1 MRMKT
6 SFAYILLFISLLMGG
21 CEKWYT
27 TEDVSHTS
35 YIPVFEMA
43 GGEFISMER
52 QDSVDFED
60 PGITASAAGEPLP
73 VYSSGSVDLSEVGV
87 YLIEYF
93 AENNDGLVG
102 KAERIIAVTNSDI
115 SHNDLSGT
123 YSGTNWDPVESKVKK
138 IDDNGLYECEDVL
151 GFPGFEIKGRFV
163 DLGDNELVLLHGDG
177 FFGRYGN
184 SEGTYTRSTLSWT
197 IFLIDPPYE
206 GVEIPVLW
214 RKTN

>member
-1 MRMKT
+1 MKT
-6 SFAYILLFISLLMGG
+6 SFTYILLILLWLMAG

-27 TEDVSHTS
+27 TKEVSHIS
-35 YIPVFEMA
+35 YLPVFEME

-60 PGITASAAGEPLP
+60 PGVTATADGQPLT
-73 VYSSGSVDLSEVGV
+73 VYYSGSVDLSEVGV
-87 YLIEYF
+87 YLIRYS
-93 AENNDGLVG
+93 AENSDGLVG
-102 KAERIIAVTNSDI
+102 KAERVIAVTNSDV
-115 SHNDLSGT
+115 SNNDLSGI

-138 IDDNGLYECEDVL
+138 IDENGLYECEDVL
-151 GFPGFEIKGRFV
+151 GFPGFEMPGKFV
-163 DLGDNELVLLHGDG
+163 DLGGNELVLLHGDG

-197 IFLIDPPYE
+197 VFLLDPPYE